1 MTCGGSPIG
10 APSGQTSF
18 SSTGGLLKNYRMRIC
33 QHVPLLVLLSYDS
46 QMAVDTMT
54 CVSQG
59 NSVIDRALFSLDF
72 GDIQIRFIQLPSEL
86 HYVYVPG
93 PRRAS

>member
-1 MTCGGSPIG
+1 
-10 APSGQTSF
+10 
-18 SSTGGLLKNYRMRIC
+18 MRIC
-33 QHVPLLVLLSYDS
+33 QHVPLLVLLRYDS
-46 QMAVDTMT
+46 QMILAVDTMT

-59 NSVIDRALFSLDF
+59 NSVIDRGLFSLDV